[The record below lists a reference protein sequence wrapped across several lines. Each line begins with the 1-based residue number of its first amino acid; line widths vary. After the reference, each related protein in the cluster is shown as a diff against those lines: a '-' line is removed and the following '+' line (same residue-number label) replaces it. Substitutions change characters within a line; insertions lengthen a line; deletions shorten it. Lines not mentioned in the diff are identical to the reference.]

1 MSTKKTKTQKP
12 VKVPSKKA
20 ELTEEKIENYSNA
33 LQATL
38 KEEPPEEQIRI
49 LKLLLKDAQTRI
61 KIDTENPEDEDE
73 LVADWQT
80 AEFPYKRRMSNKRY
94 EKEKL
99 PLQVELL
106 KLQKWVK
113 ETGRKIIIIFEGRDA
128 AGKGGTIRT
137 FMEHL
142 NPRGARVVALPKPTE
157 AEKGQWYFQ
166 RYVAHLPSPG
176 EIVLFDR
183 SWYNRAVVEP
193 VMGFC
198 TPEQTQQFLAKEE
211 ELLEMLLPQYVAEGK
226 SQLVISVGCT
236 GGQHRSVYIAN
247 KLAAFLRR
255 QGYKVLLSHR
265 DLRLKNR

>member
-12 VKVPSKKA
+12 EKAPSKKA
-20 ELTEEKIENYSNA
+20 ELTEEKIESYSNA

-38 KEEPPEEQIRI
+38 KEESPEEQVRI

-80 AEFPYKRRMSNKRY
+80 AEFPYKRSMSNKRY

-166 RYVAHLPSPG
+166 RYVAHLPTRG
-176 EIVLFDR
+176 EMVLFDR
-183 SWYNRAVVEP
+183 SWYNRAGVER

-198 TPEQTQQFLAKEE
+198 TDEEYLEFMRQCPQFEENLIHSDTIFTRTQSSLNSGFL
-211 ELLEMLLPQYVAEGK
+211 
-226 SQLVISVGCT
+226 
-236 GGQHRSVYIAN
+236 
-247 KLAAFLRR
+247 
-255 QGYKVLLSHR
+255 
-265 DLRLKNR
+265 